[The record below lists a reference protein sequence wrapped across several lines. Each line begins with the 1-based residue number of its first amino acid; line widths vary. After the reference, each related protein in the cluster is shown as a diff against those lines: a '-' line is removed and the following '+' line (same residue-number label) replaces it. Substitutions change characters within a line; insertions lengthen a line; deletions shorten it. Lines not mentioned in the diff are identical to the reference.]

1 MIQLG
6 KLDEA
11 IQISFF
17 GIDRYPDFPVAL
29 YYALG
34 VAYYERQAWAE
45 AVQALDVALNQWGA
59 ATDAMRTEISET
71 DILGRLGVAYLELRQ
86 CETGEALVERAIAE
100 ATALSDWYWAR
111 EHIQTCYIA
120 ITPTPTRTATPV
132 P

>member
-1 MIQLG
+1 LIQLG
-6 KLDEA
+6 RLDEA
-11 IQISFF
+11 IQILFF
-17 GIDRYPDFPVAL
+17 GLDRYPDYPVAL

-45 AVQALDVALNQWGA
+45 AVQALDVALNQLGA
-59 ATDAMRTEISET
+59 AKDDMRVEISEP

-86 CETGEALVERAIAE
+86 CETGAALVERAIAE
-100 ATALSDWYWAR
+100 AADLSDWYWAR
-111 EHIQTCYIA
+111 ERIQTCYIA